1 MKKKSFSL
9 PFIGYDYGSEFN
21 VNYDVLIGEFGNPII
36 AIQIKN
42 IVTQYSADRA
52 LYLKYHSI
60 LLNIISIIGEGYI
73 VQKLDIFDKKIYQ
86 AEAHEEYLQQ
96 KYSEHF
102 AGRIYKQSI
111 AFWYLPTGSIKA
123 KRKTSTN
130 IQIKKYKE
138 LRDKAEK
145 SLCF

>member
-102 AGRIYKQSI
+102 AGRIYKTIDSILVFTHRIDQS
-111 AFWYLPTGSIKA
+111 
-123 KRKTSTN
+123 
-130 IQIKKYKE
+130 KKKNQYKYS
-138 LRDKAEK
+138 DKK
-145 SLCF
+145 V